1 MAEIPPTPPFLW
13 LHIKKSG
20 GQSIRR
26 AIGSAYVETARKNAR
41 PYIALPEAEW
51 NDNLNNFRIPLGP
64 FDYRRMLF
72 ARDYLYPRDFH
83 SRFKFT
89 VVRNPYARAVSAW
102 RYLTRRG
109 IMQCFWP
116 RYRYRYRF
124 TDFLA
129 MLPDAW
135 ESKRNRPLATHTA
148 PVWPDIIDERGTPLV
163 DFTACLETIENDFQ
177 IIAQRLSLP
186 EYRAFPRINHN
197 LQSSQYQKA
206 YNRRSRQLV
215 EELYSQDI
223 ENLGY
228 KFAEEAP
235 TSCDLGTTLGPS

>member
-1 MAEIPPTPPFLW
+1 MAETSRTPPFLW

-26 AIGSAYVETARKNAR
+26 AIGSAYVETARKNAC

-72 ARDYLYPRDFH
+72 ARDYLYQQDFH

-109 IMQCFWP
+109 IIECFWP

-124 TDFLA
+124 TDFLG
-129 MLPDAW
+129 MLPDVW
-135 ESKRNRPLATHTA
+135 ERKSNRQLATHTA
-148 PVWPDIIDERGTPLV
+148 PIWPDISDDKGAPLV
-163 DFTACLETIENDFQ
+163 DFIANLETIEEDFQ
-177 IIAQRLSLP
+177 VVAQQLELP
-186 EYRAFPRINHN
+186 TSPAFPRINHN
-197 LQSSQYQKA
+197 IRPYQYQQA
-206 YNRRSRQLV
+206 YSRRSRSLV
-215 EELYSQDI
+215 EWLYGGDI

-228 KFAEEAP
+228 DFADEAP
-235 TSCDLGTTLGPS
+235 AIRDLNTASGPS